1 MDSTTTAHPIKG
13 YDYGHADP
21 SPVKLADLELLK
33 ATVLFTPADEA
44 NLRKAG
50 EILSDKTSEIVN
62 IWYEMIGG
70 HPHLL
75 QYFSRNNMANLDYL
89 TAVQHRFRQW
99 IKDICFRA
107 FDQAWLNYQHEI
119 ALRHHRMKKN
129 RTDEVETAP
138 IVHYRYI
145 IAFVYPITAT
155 IKPLLASKGHT
166 PEEVEAMHQAWFK
179 AILLTATLLSYPYIR
194 SGEF

>member
-1 MDSTTTAHPIKG
+1 MDSTTTSAIKG
-13 YDYGHADP
+13 YDYDQADP

-33 ATVLFTPADEA
+33 ATVLFTETDEK

-50 EILSDKTSEIVN
+50 EILSDHTSEIVN
-62 IWYEMIGG
+62 IWYELIGG

-75 QYFSRNNMANLDYL
+75 SYFSRNNMANLEYL

-99 IKDICFRA
+99 VRDICFRP
-107 FDQAWLNYQHEI
+107 FDQSWLNYQHEI

-129 RTDEVETAP
+129 KTDEVESAP

-145 IAFVYPITAT
+145 IAFVYPMTAT
-155 IKPLLASKGHT
+155 IKPLLASKGNT

-179 AILLTATLLSYPYIR
+179 AVLLTATLLSYPYIR
-194 SGEF
+194 TGEF

>member
-1 MDSTTTAHPIKG
+1 MDSTTTSAIKG
-13 YDYGHADP
+13 YDYDQADP

-33 ATVLFTPADEA
+33 ATVLFTETDEK

-50 EILSDKTSEIVN
+50 EILSEHTSEIVN
-62 IWYEMIGG
+62 IWYELIGG

-75 QYFSRNNMANLDYL
+75 NYFSRNNMANLEYL

-99 IKDICFRA
+99 VRDICFRP
-107 FDQAWLNYQHEI
+107 FDQSWLNYQHEI

-129 RTDEVETAP
+129 KTDEVESAP

-145 IAFVYPITAT
+145 IAFVYPMTAT
-155 IKPLLASKGHT
+155 IKPLLASKGNT

-179 AILLTATLLSYPYIR
+179 AVLLTATLLSYPYIR
-194 SGEF
+194 TGEF